1 MIVIHTKY
9 SVTPD
14 NVAAVVALNERFIA
28 RIAQNEPNF
37 MCDLFAN
44 EDKTEWTC
52 IEVAANA
59 DALGNH
65 LAGHGADPE
74 WMAAFQAATSPQLFE
89 IYGDL
94 PDELAAGLAEH
105 GPQFAPLL
113 SVADRT
119 VVTQR

>member
-14 NVAAVVALNERFIA
+14 NVAVVVALNERFVA
-28 RIAQNEPNF
+28 RMTENEPNF

-44 EDKTEWTC
+44 ADRTEWTC
-52 IEVAANA
+52 IEVAA
-59 DALGNH
+59 DAEAVANH

-74 WMAAFQAATSPQLFE
+74 WMASFQAATSPTLFE

-94 PDELAAGLAEH
+94 PAELADALADY
-105 GPQFAPLL
+105 GPQYAPLL

-119 VVTQR
+119 VATAV